1 MGRNAL
7 GATGGADEEPLPS
20 ISFRVKGDDVL
31 IDNTPALSFRELD
44 ADKRELV
51 AGVLKAA
58 ARAWAGQCIP
68 HVVPVYDEGEAR
80 AVDNFLKKYRASK

>member
-1 MGRNAL
+1 MKK
-7 GATGGADEEPLPS
+7 
-20 ISFRVKGDDVL
+20 IVV
-31 IDNTPALSFRELD
+31 II
-44 ADKRELV
+44 V
-51 AGVLKAA
+51 MICMIAA